1 MNTYGNTPVATA
13 ASVNGKIYVQQENGS
28 KRILKAGDKIY
39 EGDIIVS
46 ESGAK
51 AVLRAENGTEKTI
64 EGNQS
69 VQLSA
74 VHFSNAAQP
83 DLFEEQPEQHD
94 KPSPRQI
101 DSLHDQ
107 HHGFIRVS
115 RIDETLGE
123 MPYRFVSV
131 KGNYDPSADGRT
143 AEYDAFVDGRATHDP
158 RIAMDPLAIEYVERE
173 EVVRQY
179 TEYAE
184 DEKSNTR
191 PSIGIPE
198 NQIVDEDDLD
208 NSQSEGSDPEKETV
222 VVSGSLD
229 VIPAGEPLDTV
240 FNSTSSLPV
249 LFSQG
254 APVQYEII
262 NDGHTI
268 RAYTDDG
275 RTVFTVVINNPSDS
289 NGEQSYTFTL
299 DDQLDHPDGQ
309 GENLLD
315 IPFSF
320 TVQDYN
326 GDAVNGIFTVTVVDD
341 VPVQT
346 STVVSG
352 QVHEDLTRYAD
363 LARVAVNDKRSRRHA
378 DGGSGQ

>member
-131 KGNYDPSADGRT
+131 
-143 AEYDAFVDGRATHDP
+143 
-158 RIAMDPLAIEYVERE
+158 
-173 EVVRQY
+173 
-179 TEYAE
+179 
-184 DEKSNTR
+184 
-191 PSIGIPE
+191 
-198 NQIVDEDDLD
+198 
-208 NSQSEGSDPEKETV
+208 
-222 VVSGSLD
+222 
-229 VIPAGEPLDTV
+229 
-240 FNSTSSLPV
+240 
-249 LFSQG
+249 
-254 APVQYEII
+254 
-262 NDGHTI
+262 
-268 RAYTDDG
+268 
-275 RTVFTVVINNPSDS
+275 
-289 NGEQSYTFTL
+289 
-299 DDQLDHPDGQ
+299 
-309 GENLLD
+309 
-315 IPFSF
+315 
-320 TVQDYN
+320 
-326 GDAVNGIFTVTVVDD
+326 
-341 VPVQT
+341 
-346 STVVSG
+346 
-352 QVHEDLTRYAD
+352 
-363 LARVAVNDKRSRRHA
+363 
-378 DGGSGQ
+378 